1 MNKRQMCPSLSCHYP
16 MSLLCPNV
24 CLVWVGQTLNMLF
37 LVKSCSFFQKCD
49 KKVAELLF
57 FSSYCV
63 LCTIFLGM
71 SPQKACWTYL
81 GTKSTFKAA
90 QKLTPSQFCSENVLN
105 KAIFPKNA
113 NFGIRCIL
121 FIMFFARDSD
131 IILMVYNGQIKM
143 QCWHHFKFSYVSL
156 WLSNLAQ

>member
-1 MNKRQMCPSLSCHYP
+1 MCVSYGWGKHLTCSFWLNAVVSPRNVIKKLQNCFF
-16 MSLLCPNV
+16 SLL
-24 CLVWVGQTLNMLF
+24 
-37 LVKSCSFFQKCD
+37 
-49 KKVAELLF
+49 
-57 FSSYCV
+57 
-63 LCTIFLGM
+63 LCTFHHF
-71 SPQKACWTYL
+71 SRNDSKRVCRNYL

>member
-90 QKLTPSQFCSENVLN
+90 QKLTPSQFCSKKALN
-105 KAIFPKNA
+105 EALHYIKQQTLYAIVVSF
-113 NFGIRCIL
+113 FYHVFRSRLIYHFDGI
-121 FIMFFARDSD
+121 
-131 IILMVYNGQIKM
+131 
-143 QCWHHFKFSYVSL
+143 
-156 WLSNLAQ
+156 